1 VTQLENLAEV
11 IKREKEERAAIKD
24 NLKNFHT
31 AVNARE
37 SEINAELE
45 KKHQQ
50 RMEEL
55 ENQAAFLQSLIQ
67 KK

>member
-1 VTQLENLAEV
+1 MENLAEI
-11 IKREKEERAAIKD
+11 IKQEKEERAAIKD

-37 SEINAELE
+37 SEINAEL
-45 KKHQQ
+45 KAKHQQ

-55 ENQAAFLQSLIQ
+55 ENQAKFLQSLI
-67 KK
+67 KKK